1 MFIKCFLLIAL
12 GLYFSSPPAPP
23 FLCLLWFSLRILYD
37 LIFFPPLK
45 WSEVAQSC
53 PTLCDPMDCSLPG
66 SFVHGIFQARVLE
79 WVAISFS
86 RGSSRPRDWTQVSHI
101 AGRGFTVWAPRDI
114 IIHFKKYLMAFLD
127 FTIHIY
133 KSSESTFKHY
143 SIVPQT
149 VKISYNRVFP
159 ISLLN
164 PLQHC
169 CYLIYIHKL

>member
-1 MFIKCFLLIAL
+1 MFPTYCTWSLFL
-12 GLYFSSPPAPP
+12 FSPRPTLFMPSLVFIENFIWFN
-23 FLCLLWFSLRILYD
+23 FLSSLEV
-37 LIFFPPLK
+37 K

-66 SFVHGIFQARVLE
+66 SSVHGIFQARVLE

-86 RGSSRPRDWTQVSHI
+86 RGSSRPRDWTQVSHT